1 MAEPGRLNDARV
13 IVVGAGQ
20 SDGQGLG
27 FGRAISLLFAREGAS
42 LLLVDREAAR
52 VEATVDAIGA
62 EAPGA
67 LKRVATCLADITD
80 AEAVQRMAETADAR
94 LGGADVLVNNV
105 GILGLGSVTTVQEST
120 WDRVLDVNLKG
131 MWLACRAV
139 IPLME
144 RQQRGSIINMSSI
157 GAYRGISPAYCASK
171 AGVNAL
177 TRSIATGYGP
187 SGIRANAILP
197 GHIDT
202 PMAIDGIVAQ
212 RGGSRDD
219 LVKAGADRT
228 PLSYKGTPWDIA
240 YAALYLASDE
250 SRFVSG
256 IELVVDG
263 AALVAP

>member
-1 MAEPGRLNDARV
+1 LAEPGRLSDARV

-27 FGRAISLLFAREGAS
+27 FGRAIALLFAREGAT
-42 LLLVDREAAR
+42 LLLADREAAR
-52 VEATVDAIGA
+52 VQATVDAIGA
-62 EAPGA
+62 EDPGA
-67 LKRVATCLADITD
+67 LKRVATCVADITD
-80 AEAVQRMAETADAR
+80 GAAVQRLAETADAR

-105 GILGLGSVTTVQEST
+105 GILGLGSVTTVPEST
-120 WDRVLDVNLKG
+120 WDQVLDVNLTG
-131 MWLACRAV
+131 MWRACRAV
-139 IPLME
+139 LPLMT
-144 RQQRGSIINMSSI
+144 RQQRGSVINMSSI

-177 TRSIATGYGP
+177 TRAIATGYGAA
-187 SGIRANAILP
+187 GIRANAILP

-202 PMAIDGIVAQ
+202 PMAVDGMIAQ
-212 RGGSRDD
+212 RGGNRED
-219 LVKAGADRT
+219 LVRAANDRT
-228 PLSYKGTPWDIA
+228 PLAYKGTAWDIA